1 MRMGKGAIDRMV
13 PHLAAAPSCLPTL
26 PYLRLAESGNLPAA
40 QLIKAAPDGTA
51 PYALHRRRVLVVDD
65 EQLIADTLTSIL
77 NLSGFDAR
85 AVYSGEQALEAV
97 PDHCPDIVLTDVR
110 MPGRN
115 GIETGREILK
125 HCPHIRVVLF
135 SGQAN
140 VAGLMEA
147 ANQESNSFELW
158 SKPLHP
164 KDLVRRLR
172 AL

>member
-1 MRMGKGAIDRMV
+1 MA
-13 PHLAAAPSCLPTL
+13 PQLAASPARFLTPPH
-26 PYLRLAESGNLPAA
+26 LRLAELEDPRNA
-40 QLIKAAPDGTA
+40 QPRHFSSDGAEPLTA
-51 PYALHRRRVLVVDD
+51 QRTRVLVVDD
-65 EQLIADTLTSIL
+65 ERLIADTLTTIL
-77 NLSGFDAR
+77 NLSGFEAR

-125 HCPHIRVVLF
+125 HCPHIRIVLF

-140 VAGLMEA
+140 VAGLVDA
-147 ANQESNSFELW
+147 ANRETHSFELW